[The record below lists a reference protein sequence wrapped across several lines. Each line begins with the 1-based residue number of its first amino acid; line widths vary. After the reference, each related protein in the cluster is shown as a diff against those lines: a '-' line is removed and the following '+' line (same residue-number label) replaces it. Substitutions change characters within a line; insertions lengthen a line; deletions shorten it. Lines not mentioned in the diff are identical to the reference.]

1 MRNPTTPH
9 IAGTPAAGGRFVG
22 MRRRVVRAATG
33 TVLCDECGTAFDE
46 DRCPTCVAVFV
57 SAWRSRAAAGP
68 RRVRPSSTW
77 GAPAAGTPECLHD
90 TNLDQL
96 VDLRQV

>member
-33 TVLCDECGTAFDE
+33 TSCATSAVLPLTRTGALL
-46 DRCPTCVAVFV
+46 VL
-57 SAWRSRAAAGP
+57 RSSFRHGGAGP
-68 RRVRPSSTW
+68 RPVLGACAQAALG